1 MTQSQNAQNT
11 PFLDELYQKYTKDT
25 ASVPTAWQE
34 YFKNGSAANLMPAG
48 GVSVGSSS
56 HVSITGASD
65 MQNNVS
71 RLIQAFRSHGHKW
84 AHTNPLDVAPTLG
97 DDLSLASFS
106 LNDSALTQ
114 KFVSDGVVD
123 GAEASLGDILTNL
136 KKTYVNSVGVQY
148 DMLTNQEERR
158 WLRKKMESTQNTPNY
173 TKEEKQRMLL
183 GLIAND
189 RFENFLHTKFVGMK
203 RFSGEGGDAMIP
215 MIDTMIDVAGNH
227 SVDHVLVGM
236 AHRGRMSVLVNI
248 LDKPME
254 EIFSSYG
261 DTIKIPDNISGDV
274 KYHQGKSYDI
284 TTRSGHTV
292 HMSLLNNPSH
302 LEAVNPVVMGSAKA
316 KEKVHGKGKVIPL
329 LIHGDSAFAGQ
340 GVVTESLNLAN
351 LDGYSIGGTIHLV
364 VNNQIGFTGNPEGAF
379 SGEYCTDVA
388 HMLQVPIFHVNGD
401 DVEACNHVMQ
411 LAMEWRQKFHKDVV
425 IDLVCYRRYGHNEG
439 DDPTFTQPQM
449 YEKIKSHPRP
459 YSLYSEQLKTEG
471 SFTDA
476 EIKKLEKGYTDKIQA
491 AFEKSKEGVELNID
505 MFSEDSNWADIQAAS
520 NRETKTSVSAAIVKS
535 IASSITDWPKDFPVH
550 KKVSK
555 MMERRKNMLLGK
567 EPMDWGTAEVAAYG
581 SLLAEGHSVRISG
594 QDVKRGTFSHRH
606 IVQYGA
612 DGSESSPIENVAK
625 KDAELEVYN
634 SCLSEFAVLGF
645 EYGYS
650 LVDPDTLTVWE
661 AQFGDFANGAQIM
674 IDQFITSSEEKWQ
687 RMSGLV
693 VSLPHGYEGQGPEH
707 SSARLERY
715 LQLCGENNM
724 VVTNPTTPAQI
735 FHLLRRQIHR
745 KYRKPL
751 FTMAPKSMLRNP
763 LAVSTVDE
771 LTKGKF
777 EKVLTDTE
785 VKLSSARRVILCAG
799 KVYYDLLAYRNENKI
814 KDVALVRLEQLYP
827 LPVKKIK
834 ELLATAKKAEICWT
848 QEDSRNQGA
857 WSFLLDNLQPELDKT
872 IRYIGRGA
880 TASPAVGSA
889 KRHAKEQ
896 LEIVKESFAK

>member
-1 MTQSQNAQNT
+1 MTQAQAQNT
-11 PFLDELYQKYTKDT
+11 PFLDELYQKYQKD
-25 ASVPTAWQE
+25 ASSVPVGWQE
-34 YFKNGSAANLMPAG
+34 YFKNGTVSNLMPTKVPAL
-48 GVSVGSSS
+48 SSSS
-56 HVSITGASD
+56 HVGITSASG

-71 RLIQAFRSHGHKW
+71 LLIQGFRSHGHKW
-84 AHTNPLDVAPTLG
+84 AHINPLEEAPKLG
-97 DDLSLASFS
+97 EDLSLSAFG
-106 LNDSALTQ
+106 LDESALEQ

-123 GAEASLGDILTNL
+123 GNEATLNEIITNL
-136 KKTYVNSVGVQY
+136 KKTYVGSVGVQY
-148 DMLTNQEERR
+148 SMLTNQEERR
-158 WLRKKMESTQNTPNY
+158 WLRTKMESTQNTPDY
-173 TKEEKQRMLL
+173 SKEAKKRMLL

-215 MIDTMIDVAGNH
+215 MIDTMIDVAGSHN
-227 SVDHVLVGM
+227 VDHILVGM

-248 LDKPME
+248 LNKPME

-261 DTIKIPDNISGDV
+261 DTIKIPENISGDV

-284 TTRSGHTV
+284 KTRSGHKV

-316 KEKVHGKGKVIPL
+316 KEKEHGKGKVIPL
-329 LIHGDSAFAGQ
+329 LIHGDTAFAGQ
-340 GVVTESLNLAN
+340 GIVAESLNLAN
-351 LDGYSIGGTIHLV
+351 LDGYSVGGTIHLV
-364 VNNQIGFTGNPEGAF
+364 VNNQIGFTCNPQGAF

-401 DVEACNHVMQ
+401 DVEACNHVME

-449 YEKIKSHPRP
+449 YDKIKKHPRP
-459 YSLYSEQLKTEG
+459 YNIYAEKLKSEG
-471 SFTDA
+471 SFKQE
-476 EIKKLEKGYTDKIQA
+476 EIKDLEKSYTDKLQK
-491 AFEKSKEGVELNID
+491 AFEKSKKGVELNID
-505 MFSEDSNWADIQAAS
+505 MFSEDSNWANMQAESKRQA
-520 NRETKTSVSAAIVKS
+520 KTTVPEAAIKN
-535 IASSITDWPKDFPVH
+535 IAKHVMAWPKGFPVH
-550 KKVSK
+550 AKVEK
-555 MMERRKNMLLGK
+555 MLERRKNMLLGK

-581 SLLAEGHSVRISG
+581 SLLSEGHSVRISG

-606 IVQYGA
+606 VVQFGA
-612 DGSESSPIENVAK
+612 DGKEVLPIAKVAK
-625 KDAELEVYN
+625 KGATLEAWN

-650 LVDPDTLTVWE
+650 LVLPDTLTVWE

-674 IDQFITSSEEKWQ
+674 IDQFITSSEQKWQ

-693 VSLPHGYEGQGPEH
+693 ISLPHGHEGQGPEH

-715 LQLCGENNM
+715 LQLAGENNI
-724 VVTNPTTPAQI
+724 VVANPTTPAQN

-751 FTMAPKSMLRNP
+751 FTMSPKSLLRHP

-777 EKVLTDTE
+777 QKVIDDKE
-785 VKLSSARRVILCAG
+785 VGLAKTRRIVLCSG
-799 KVYYDLLAYRNENKI
+799 KIYYDLLEYRTKQKI
-814 KDVALVRLEQLYP
+814 KDVALVRIEQLYP
-827 LPVKKIK
+827 LPVKAIK
-834 ELLATAKKAEICWT
+834 ELLAKAPKAEICWA

-857 WSFLLDNLQPELDKT
+857 WTFLLDNLQPELDKQMH
-872 IRYIGRGA
+872 YIGRPPM
-880 TASPAVGSA
+880 ASPAVGSA

-896 LEIVKESFAK
+896 LEIVKTAFAK